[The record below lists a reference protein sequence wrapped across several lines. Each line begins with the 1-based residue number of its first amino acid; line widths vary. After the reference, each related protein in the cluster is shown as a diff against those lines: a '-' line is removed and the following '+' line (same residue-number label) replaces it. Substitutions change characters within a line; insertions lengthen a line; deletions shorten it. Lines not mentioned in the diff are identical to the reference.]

1 LSPDDEKVF
10 AYVKEYKNERILV
23 LLNFTKD
30 AVTYTLPK
38 EAGDLSNVS
47 DFIAN
52 YKGTLPDVKSGK
64 VGLRPYEALVIV
76 T

>member
-1 LSPDDEKVF
+1 LHDDEKVF
-10 AYVKEYKNERILV
+10 AYVKAYKDERMLV

-30 AVTYTLPK
+30 AVSYTLPK

-47 DFIAN
+47 DSIGN
-52 YKGTLPDVKSGK
+52 YRGPLPDLKSGK
-64 VGLRPYEALVIV
+64 VELRPYEALVVV